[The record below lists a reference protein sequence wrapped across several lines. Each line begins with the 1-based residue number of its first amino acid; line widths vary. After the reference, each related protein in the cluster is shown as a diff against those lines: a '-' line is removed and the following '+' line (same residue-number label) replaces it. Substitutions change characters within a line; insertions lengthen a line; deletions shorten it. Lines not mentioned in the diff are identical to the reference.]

1 MTKNVNLKVVER
13 KEETYQR
20 KYAFLKRNNTLIIF
34 STYPLIFV
42 RGKYLQYDEE
52 LTSTKTWS
60 MSPSSTKIEAIS
72 NIF

>member
-1 MTKNVNLKVVER
+1 MLTSKSLKGR
-13 KEETYQR
+13 K
-20 KYAFLKRNNTLIIF
+20 KPIKKKDAFMKRNNTLIIF

-52 LTSTKTWS
+52 PTSTKTWS